1 MQTGCRSHKQARR
14 GYVQMRREVTRGI
27 ALCMLEGRVRVPE
40 QSVVLTMYLPE
51 QLHRHGLGVARA
63 AAGIL
68 VGPHAVRV
76 LGEPGRHRR
85 AEA

>member
-1 MQTGCRSHKQARR
+1 M
-14 GYVQMRREVTRGI
+14 TRGI
-27 ALCMLEGRVRVPE
+27 ALCMLEGRVRV
-40 QSVVLTMYLPE
+40 LTIYLPE
-51 QLHRHGLGVARA
+51 QLHRHSLGVARA

-76 LGEPGRHRR
+76 LGEAGRHRR